1 MTKDMAR
8 QAKDMAKQAKQARAD
23 QNDLIGAM
31 AVGALAIG
39 ALVWDAAQRLL
50 ELFSTASAV
59 TVTTRIPAQAI
70 TAAIGDGA
78 AATSDM
84 ATLVVEGVNTVSVV
98 SLVLAIVLRAACLVA
113 VAVVAVIVCHRLL
126 RGIVFNQTNAR
137 LTFAVS
143 MLLLAAGLVGLWFE
157 SLGLN
162 GVFAAL
168 GGDFGDDR
176 WLLLR
181 DGIPLFVAAI
191 AVGVLVIVFR
201 RGARL
206 EKETEGLV

>member
-1 MTKDMAR
+1 MT
-8 QAKDMAKQAKQARAD
+8 KDMAKQARQAKAD
-23 QNDLIGAM
+23 RNDLFTAM
-31 AVGALAIG
+31 IVGALAIG
-39 ALVWDAAQRLL
+39 VLVYDAVRRLV
-50 ELFSTASAV
+50 ELFSTAGAV
-59 TVTTRIPAQAI
+59 TVTAPVPAQTI

-78 AATSDM
+78 PGTTDM

-98 SLVLAIVLRAACLVA
+98 SLVLAIALRAVCLIA
-113 VAVVAVIVCHRLL
+113 VAVLAVIVCQRLL
-126 RGIVFNQTNAR
+126 SGVVFDQLNTR
-137 LTFAVS
+137 LTFATS
-143 MLLLAAGLVGLWFE
+143 IGLLAAGLIGPWFE
-157 SLGLN
+157 SMGLN
-162 GVFAAL
+162 GAFAAL

-206 EKETEGLV
+206 QKETEGLV